1 MKDITLF
8 IVEAANKDAMFLGKL
23 SRRSDDDFNFNA
35 GEKVIL
41 IKYDTDGYI
50 AQLRG
55 VYNIKKVNKN
65 SVIISH
71 DDPDYQNTIDVLGLK
86 FDKKGIMIKKD
97 KNKYRGDSTIYW
109 VLYNKELIED
119 EKQNDIKELLGK
131 GRVEWGFH
139 FRNKE
144 KDIKELKKYVKE
156 II

>member
-1 MKDITLF
+1 MKDIITF
-8 IVEAANKDAMFLGKL
+8 IVEAANKDSMFLGKT
-23 SRRSDDDFNFNA
+23 SRRSEDDFNFNA
-35 GEKVIL
+35 GEKAIL

-50 AQLRG
+50 AQLRS

-71 DDPDYQNTIDVLGLK
+71 DDPDYQSTIDTLGLK
-86 FDKKGIMIKKD
+86 FDKKGIMIKKG

-119 EKQNDIKELLGK
+119 EKQNDIKELLDK

-144 KDIKELKKYVKE
+144 KDIKELKKYIKE

>member
-1 MKDITLF
+1 MKNITTY
-8 IVEAANKDAMFLGKL
+8 ITEAANKDSMFLGKT
-23 SRRSDDDFNFNA
+23 SHRSEDDFNFNT
-35 GEKVIL
+35 GEKVLL

-71 DDPDYQNTIDVLGLK
+71 DDPDYQSTIDTLGLK

-97 KNKYRGDSTIYW
+97 KNKYRGNSTTYW

-119 EKQNDIKELLGK
+119 EKQNDIEELLGK
-131 GRVEWGFH
+131 GSIEWGFH

>member
-1 MKDITLF
+1 MKDITSF

-23 SRRSDDDFNFNA
+23 SRRSDDDFNFNT
-35 GEKVIL
+35 GEKVLL
-41 IKYDTDGYI
+41 IKYSTDGYI
-50 AQLRG
+50 AQLRS

-65 SVIISH
+65 SVTISH
-71 DDPDYQNTIDVLGLK
+71 DDPDYQSTIDTLGLK

-97 KNKYRGDSTIYW
+97 KNKYRGNSTTYW

-156 II
+156 IK

>member
-1 MKDITLF
+1 MKNITTY
-8 IVEAANKDAMFLGKL
+8 ITEAANKDSMFLGKT
-23 SRRSDDDFNFNA
+23 SRRSEDDFNFNA
-35 GEKVIL
+35 GEKAIL

-50 AQLRG
+50 AQLRS

-71 DDPDYQNTIDVLGLK
+71 DDPDYQDTIDTLGLK
-86 FDKKGIMIKKD
+86 FDKKGIMIKKN
-97 KNKYRGDSTIYW
+97 KNKYRGNSTTYW

-119 EKQNDIKELLGK
+119 EKQNDIKELLDK

-156 II
+156 IK

>member
-1 MKDITLF
+1 MKDITSF

-23 SRRSDDDFNFNA
+23 SRRSEDDFSLNT
-35 GEKVIL
+35 GEKVLL
-41 IKYDTDGYI
+41 IKYSTDGYI

-71 DDPDYQNTIDVLGLK
+71 DDPDYQDTIDTLGLK

-119 EKQNDIKELLGK
+119 EKQNDIKELLDK

-144 KDIKELKKYVKE
+144 ADLKKLKKYIKE

>member
-1 MKDITLF
+1 MKNITTY
-8 IVEAANKDAMFLGKL
+8 ITEAANKDSMFLGKT

-35 GEKVIL
+35 GEKAIL

-71 DDPDYQNTIDVLGLK
+71 DDPDYQSIIDTLGLK

-97 KNKYRGDSTIYW
+97 KNKYRGNSTTYW

-119 EKQNDIKELLGK
+119 EKQNDIEELLGK
-131 GRVEWGFH
+131 GSIEWGFH

>member
-1 MKDITLF
+1 MKNIITY
-8 IVEAANKDAMFLGKL
+8 ITESANKDSMFLAKT
-23 SRRSDDDFNFNA
+23 SRRSEDDFNFNT
-35 GEKVIL
+35 GEKAIL

-50 AQLRG
+50 AQLRS
-55 VYNIKKVNKN
+55 VYDIKKVNKN

-71 DDPDYQNTIDVLGLK
+71 DDPDYQSTIDTLGLK

-119 EKQNDIKELLGK
+119 EKQNDINELLDK
-131 GRVEWGFH
+131 GSVEWGFH

-156 II
+156 IK

>member
-1 MKDITLF
+1 MKDITSF

-23 SRRSDDDFNFNA
+23 SRRSEDDFSLNT
-35 GEKVIL
+35 GEKVLL
-41 IKYDTDGYI
+41 IKYSTDGYI

-65 SVIISH
+65 SVTISH
-71 DDPDYQNTIDVLGLK
+71 DDPDYQSTIDTLGLK

-119 EKQNDIKELLGK
+119 EKQNDIKELLDK

-156 II
+156 IK

>member
-1 MKDITLF
+1 MKNITTY
-8 IVEAANKDAMFLGKL
+8 ITEAANKDSMFLGKT
-23 SRRSDDDFNFNA
+23 SRRSEDDFNFNT
-35 GEKVIL
+35 GEKVLL
-41 IKYDTDGYI
+41 IKYSTDGYI
-50 AQLRG
+50 SQLRG

-71 DDPDYQNTIDVLGLK
+71 DDPDYQSTIDTLGLK

-119 EKQNDIKELLGK
+119 EKQNDIKELLDK

-144 KDIKELKKYVKE
+144 KDIKELKKYIKE
-156 II
+156 IK

>member
-1 MKDITLF
+1 MKNITTY
-8 IVEAANKDAMFLGKL
+8 ITEAANKDSMFLGKT
-23 SRRSDDDFNFNA
+23 SRRSEDDFNFNA
-35 GEKVIL
+35 GEKAIL

-71 DDPDYQNTIDVLGLK
+71 DDPDYQSTIDTLGLK

-119 EKQNDIKELLGK
+119 EKQNDIEELLDK
-131 GRVEWGFH
+131 GSVEWGFH

-144 KDIKELKKYVKE
+144 ADIKKLKKYIKE

>member
-1 MKDITLF
+1 MKNITTY
-8 IVEAANKDAMFLGKL
+8 ITEAVNKDSMFLGKT
-23 SRRSDDDFNFNA
+23 SRRSEDEFNFNA
-35 GEKVIL
+35 GEKAIL

-71 DDPDYQNTIDVLGLK
+71 DDPDYQSTIDTLGLK

-119 EKQNDIKELLGK
+119 EKQNDIKELLDK

-156 II
+156 IK

>member
-1 MKDITLF
+1 MKNITTY
-8 IVEAANKDAMFLGKL
+8 ITEAANKDSMFLGKT
-23 SRRSDDDFNFNA
+23 SRRSEDEFNFNA
-35 GEKVIL
+35 GEKAIL

-50 AQLRG
+50 VQLRG

-71 DDPDYQNTIDVLGLK
+71 DDPDYQSTIDTLGLK

-119 EKQNDIKELLGK
+119 EKQNDIEELLGK

-144 KDIKELKKYVKE
+144 KDTKELKKYVKE
-156 II
+156 IK

>member
-1 MKDITLF
+1 MKNITTY
-8 IVEAANKDAMFLGKL
+8 ITEAANKDSMFLGKT
-23 SRRSDDDFNFNA
+23 SRRSEDEFNFNA
-35 GEKVIL
+35 GEKAIL

-71 DDPDYQNTIDVLGLK
+71 DDPDYQSTIDTLGLK

-119 EKQNDIKELLGK
+119 EKQNDIEELLGK
-131 GRVEWGFH
+131 GSVEWGFH

-144 KDIKELKKYVKE
+144 ADLKKLKKYVKE
-156 II
+156 IT

>member
-1 MKDITLF
+1 MQDITTY
-8 IVEAANKDAMFLGKL
+8 IVETANKDDMFLGKL
-23 SRRSDDDFNFNA
+23 SRRSEDDFNLNA

-50 AQLRG
+50 AQLRS

-71 DDPDYQNTIDVLGLK
+71 DDPDYQDTINVLGLK

-97 KNKYRGDSTIYW
+97 KNKYRGNSTTYW
-109 VLYNKELIED
+109 VLYNKELIDD
-119 EKQNDIKELLGK
+119 EKQNDIKELLDK
-131 GRVEWGFH
+131 GRVEWGFQ

-144 KDIKELKKYVKE
+144 EDIKELKKYVKE
-156 II
+156 IK

>member
-1 MKDITLF
+1 MKDITSF
-8 IVEAANKDAMFLGKL
+8 IVEAANKDSMFLGKT
-23 SRRSDDDFNFNA
+23 SRRSEDDFNFNT
-35 GEKVIL
+35 GEKVLL
-41 IKYDTDGYI
+41 IKYSTDGYI
-50 AQLRG
+50 SQLRG

-71 DDPDYQNTIDVLGLK
+71 DDPDYQSTIDTLGLK

-119 EKQNDIKELLGK
+119 EKQNDIKELLDK

-144 KDIKELKKYVKE
+144 KDIKELKKYIKE
-156 II
+156 IK

>member
-1 MKDITLF
+1 MKDITTY
-8 IVEAANKDAMFLGKL
+8 IVETSNKDAMFLGKL
-23 SRRSDDDFNFNA
+23 SRRSDDDFSFNT
-35 GEKVIL
+35 GEKVIF

-71 DDPDYQNTIDVLGLK
+71 DDPDYQNTINVLGLK
-86 FDKKGIMIKKD
+86 FDKKGIMIKKN

-119 EKQNDIKELLGK
+119 EKQNDIKELLAK
-131 GRVEWGFH
+131 GSVEWGFH
-139 FRNKE
+139 IRNKAE
-144 KDIKELKKYVKE
+144 GIKELKKYIKE

>member
-1 MKDITLF
+1 MKNITTY
-8 IVEAANKDAMFLGKL
+8 ITEAANKDSMFLGKT
-23 SRRSDDDFNFNA
+23 SRRPEDDFNFNA
-35 GEKVIL
+35 GEKAIL

-71 DDPDYQNTIDVLGLK
+71 DDPEYQSTIDTLGLK

-119 EKQNDIKELLGK
+119 EKQNDINELLDK